1 MEKENINILLI
12 GLSGHGKSSL
22 GNFLLGKQIF
32 KVSDGC
38 KLCTRNISTYASGN
52 LTIIDTPGFC
62 SEYNY
67 IQNNNILF
75 IKEIKEYINKS
86 KNITAILIVIIRHEK
101 RITQDFENLIKIMCN
116 NFKYDILYRIAF
128 VFTKAYF
135 RKKELKQIKQESKYF
150 ISDTNKLIESF
161 YGKSFNP
168 ELFHSFFVDSDFE
181 NIDYENRAER
191 NHIIEWA
198 KSLLYIKNNN
208 EVNNILVLGKSG
220 VGKTTFINTITK
232 SNIFETSDG
241 RDICTRKCQIGRL
254 YFENKQ
260 YSFIDTPGFDG
271 PRSESEI
278 EINKVISET
287 PNIKCFILLFNIH
300 EGRMD
305 QSTAKLLEKLIKR
318 FQIKNFWEHIIV
330 VRTHVDEDCRY
341 GKRDR
346 KENKNILLDFANNY
360 TIDEYYFGKSDE
372 GGIVEDYE
380 YNSTE
385 FKKIL
390 NKINNLSSLN

>member
-1 MEKENINILLI
+1 M
-12 GLSGHGKSSL
+12 
-22 GNFLLGKQIF
+22 
-32 KVSDGC
+32 
-38 KLCTRNISTYASGN
+38 
-52 LTIIDTPGFC
+52 
-62 SEYNY
+62 
-67 IQNNNILF
+67 
-75 IKEIKEYINKS
+75 
-86 KNITAILIVIIRHEK
+86 
-101 RITQDFENLIKIMCN
+101 
-116 NFKYDILYRIAF
+116 KY
-128 VFTKAYF
+128 
-135 RKKELKQIKQESKYF
+135 
-150 ISDTNKLIESF
+150 
-161 YGKSFNP
+161 
-168 ELFHSFFVDSDFE
+168 
-181 NIDYENRAER
+181 
-191 NHIIEWA
+191 
-198 KSLLYIKNNN
+198 NN
-208 EVNNILVLGKSG
+208 EVNYILVLGQAG
-220 VGKTTFINTITK
+220 VGKTTFVNTIIK
-232 SNIFETSDG
+232 SNIFKTSDDG
-241 RDICTRKCQIGRL
+241 PDMCTRECQIGRL
-254 YFENKQ
+254 TLENKH

-318 FQIKNFWEHIIV
+318 FPIKNFWEHIIV
-330 VRTHVDEDCRY
+330 VRTHVDEECRY

-346 KENKNILLDFANNY
+346 KENKNILLDFVNNY

>member
-32 KVSDGC
+32 KVSGGC
-38 KLCTRNISTYASGN
+38 ELCTRNISSYASGN
-52 LTIIDTPGFC
+52 LTIIDTPGFY
-62 SEYNY
+62 SVNNYN
-67 IQNNNILF
+67 QNNNILF
-75 IKEIKEYINKS
+75 IKEIKEYIDKS
-86 KNITAILIVIIRHEK
+86 KNITAILIVISSHEK
-101 RITQDFENLIKIMCN
+101 RITQDFQNLIKIICN
-116 NFKYDILYRIAF
+116 NFKYDILCRIAF
-128 VFTKAYF
+128 VFTKSYF

-150 ISDTNKLIESF
+150 ISETNKLIESF

-168 ELFHSFFVDSDFE
+168 ELFNSFFVDSDFE
-181 NIDYENRAER
+181 NKDYDNRVER

-220 VGKTTFINTITK
+220 VGKTTFINTIIK
-232 SNIFETSDG
+232 SNIFKTSDG
-241 RDICTRKCQIGRL
+241 RDICTRIFQIGRL
-254 YFENKQ
+254 DFEGKQ
-260 YSFIDTPGFDG
+260 YSFIDTPGFDD
-271 PRSESEI
+271 PRGESEI
-278 EINKVISET
+278 EI
-287 PNIKCFILLFNIH
+287 
-300 EGRMD
+300 RMD

-318 FQIKNFWEHIIV
+318 FPIKNFWEHIIV

-346 KENKNILLDFANNY
+346 KENKNILLDFVKNY
-360 TIDEYYFGKSDE
+360 TIDEYYFGKSDK